1 MGKLRQ
7 TTAKIQELLDKVE
20 NGEAGGGGL
29 KYSVERKVYTEE
41 LDGIELTEEQ
51 RAYNIETFN
60 IAYNGEFVTINMEG
74 MLFAVWDRYKD
85 NRGRYVEFTIFAS
98 LSGISLDSTL
108 RIYEDGSVVEASYG
122 MNPTFLSVYDPTSF
136 VDFFADQ
143 NFHFR
148 RALLSYSGGHFSVT
162 AMAEGTI
169 GERRLVVMNA
179 IGMTSSILIGVDKD
193 TGEVIEQRETPL
205 GGTQVI
211 IVYPTENSERNKQAY
226 EAIYTASANNSPFM
240 VYALQGA
247 SLYLATA
254 VLQPSEAVFEKVCA
268 ISFSGWR
275 QTEHHPDR
283 TEKEFY
289 QMMLYPDGKS
299 VLITSQDYVIDN
311 VVSDESSNPIANKAI
326 KAYVDEKV
334 GQGGGLKY
342 SEERTLYGVEEE
354 VLTDEQK
361 AYNAETYS
369 KMWSGEAVTI
379 NVGGIFL
386 TPFFSTIEDEY
397 VRFEVSW
404 DLDGIK
410 VQVIIKLR
418 SDGSVEVS
426 YNSGADDSLVIEYGN
441 AESAKAVFA
450 DPMFFYKRIVL
461 LFALSLVDLNVKS
474 LPITTDGKT
483 DCVLGYQFDGTEYLL
498 TYDVN
503 TGEIIAEEA
512 LSNTLRVYVGVTD
525 KDSVRASYNR
535 DAVSGQ
541 TTYKNLVVGENNN
554 QSITYSPL
562 YSKKIANEY
571 IEVAIYRNGAL
582 QTWRINADGT
592 STLTA

>member
-41 LDGIELTEEQ
+41 LYDGIELTEEQ

-60 IAYNGEFVTINMEG
+60 IAYNGEFVTINLEG
-74 MLFAVWDRYKD
+74 MLLAVFDRYKD
-85 NRGRYVEFTIFAS
+85 NRGRYVEFTIYAT
-98 LSGISLDSTL
+98 LSGISLDYTL

-122 MNPTFLSVYDPTSF
+122 TNPTYLYVYYPTSF
-136 VDFFADQ
+136 VEFFADQ
-143 NFHFR
+143 NFHSR
-148 RALLSYSGGHFSVT
+148 RALLSYSGGYASVT
-162 AMAEGTI
+162 AMVEETI
-169 GERRLVVMNA
+169 DERRIVVMNA
-179 IGMTSSILIGVDKD
+179 IGVTSSILIGVDKD

-240 VYALQGA
+240 VYALHGA

-342 SEERTLYGVEEE
+342 SEERTLYGINEE

-369 KMWSGEAVTI
+369 KMWGGEAVTI
-379 NVGGIFL
+379 NVGGVIL
-386 TPFFSTIEDEY
+386 TPYFATEDDGF
-397 VRFEVSW
+397 VRFEIS
-404 DLDGIK
+404 LDK

-426 YNSGADDSLVIEYGN
+426 YTYGSDDSLVIEYGN

-450 DPMFFYKRIVL
+450 DHMFFYKRIVL
-461 LFALSLVDLNVKS
+461 WNLVFFIDLHIKS

-483 DCVLGYQFDGTEYLL
+483 VCMLGYEYEGTEVIMV
-498 TYDVN
+498 YDVD
-503 TGEIIAEEA
+503 TGEILEEA
-512 LSNTLRVYVGVTD
+512 TTSDTLKVYIDVSNTEDLN
-525 KDSVRASYNR
+525 ASYNR

-541 TTYKNLVVGENNN
+541 NTYKNLVVGDN
-554 QSITYSPL
+554 YSLRAVYYPL
-562 YSKKIANEY
+562 YSYKTDNSN
-571 IEVAIYRNGAL
+571 IEVVIYRNGAF
-582 QTWRINADGT
+582 QRWIINADGT